1 MLTFPVKN
9 VDIDNEGGKFMSDEN
24 KSTMNLDE
32 NVASAL
38 AYVLTWVTGIVFF
51 VLEKDNKTVRFHA
64 MQSILTFL
72 PLTVLGYIFQGILGV
87 SYTTNT
93 VYGYSYGVP
102 TLSPFYY
109 VGILIYVVIFIL
121 WLLLMFKAYQG
132 EKYKLPVV
140 GDIAENQIK

>member
-1 MLTFPVKN
+1 MA
-9 VDIDNEGGKFMSDEN
+9 DEN

-51 VLEKDNKTVRFHA
+51 FMEKENKTVRFHA

-72 PLTVLGYIFQGILGV
+72 PLTIIGWALGWLGAPRVSYGGYYGV
-87 SYTTNT
+87 SYNA
-93 VYGYSYGVP
+93 
-102 TLSPFYY
+102 
-109 VGILIYVVIFIL
+109 GIPVLLWISWIIYLIMVIL
-121 WLLLMFKAYQG
+121 WLVLMFKAYQG
-132 EKYKLPVV
+132 EKFKVPIV